1 MYVQN
6 SANLLQK
13 FNQDLDD
20 GSDEYVTPIV
30 DLEEMAKEYKVGKV
44 LIKDE
49 SKNSYGTY
57 KDRRS
62 KSIVKF
68 AKEGLYDKIVII
80 TAGNAGYSLLKACEG
95 TSIRLINVVDKSTS
109 DRIKKKLMSTASQ
122 VLEVDLN
129 KTVLSSKDLKNLVS
143 TKSHDRI
150 LDASN
155 GFHEAYESI
164 YYEVACE
171 NVDYIVV
178 PFGSGE
184 AFFGIISAISKSN
197 SKTRVIGVGVENRS
211 GSCANKLRCIWTPY
225 ENKLQ
230 SVLKKGHRLIRLN
243 EEEIQQAYKISSK
256 FIDCELSSSV
266 VFGVFKRIR
275 FSENDRILL
284 VNSGRGLL

>member
-1 MYVQN
+1 M
-6 SANLLQK
+6 
-13 FNQDLDD
+13 
-20 GSDEYVTPIV
+20 
-30 DLEEMAKEYKVGKV
+30 
-44 LIKDE
+44 
-49 SKNSYGTY
+49 
-57 KDRRS
+57 RR
-62 KSIVKF
+62 
-68 AKEGLYDKIVII
+68 
-80 TAGNAGYSLLKACEG
+80 

-171 NVDYIVV
+171 MWTILW
-178 PFGSGE
+178 SLWQRRS
-184 AFFGIISAISKSN
+184 FFGIISAISKSN

-230 SVLKKGHRLIRLN
+230 SVLKKGIGLYVLM
-243 EEEIQQAYKISSK
+243 KK
-256 FIDCELSSSV
+256 
-266 VFGVFKRIR
+266 R
-275 FSENDRILL
+275 FSRHIKFCRSLL
-284 VNSGRGLL
+284 TVNFQVRLFSESLNAFGLVRMTVFFL